1 MKVIV
6 FRELKANRKGL
17 SMWMFGML
25 FMVAIGAAEYGT
37 VVENSESIMQMMDA
51 LPRIVK
57 VIFGMDILPVYTPL
71 GYYVCMYLWYSMV
84 AFAHAIVLG
93 ATIISKEE
101 RDRTA
106 EFLYTMP
113 YSRKTIISGKIIA
126 AVIKCSMYDNFYILV
141 YYSYIGL
148 SNERREHPARNFH
161 DYDWYVFCTNVVPCS
176 WITFFV
182 AV

>member
-17 SMWMFGML
+17 LIWMAGML

-37 VVENSESIMQMMDA
+37 VVENAESIMPMLDA
-51 LPRIVK
+51 MPRIVK
-57 VIFGMDILPVYTPL
+57 VIFGMDVLPVGTPL
-71 GYYVCMYLWYSMV
+71 GYYVCMYLWYCMV

-93 ATIISKEE
+93 ATVIAKEE

-126 AVIKCSMYDNFYILV
+126 AAINVLCMTIFTFLCIILTLV
-141 YYSYIGL
+141 SQMNGESI
-148 SNERREHPARNFH
+148 
-161 DYDWYVFCTNVVPCS
+161 
-176 WITFFV
+176 
-182 AV
+182 